1 MGGDGEGARGLGHG
15 PLAEGREGAGK
26 GMGMGHGGLGLPMSG
41 RWGWWVG
48 GRGRVALEKGWPSKE
63 RGWGEDSG
71 GRKYP

>member
-41 RWGWWVG
+41 RWGW
-48 GRGRVALEKGWPSKE
+48 
-63 RGWGEDSG
+63 
-71 GRKYP
+71 